1 MRDPSLQYN
10 RGVADYVYEE
20 MGPEEQDLDWSVTRQ
35 VMKDQQLLSTL
46 LDAEEGGE
54 KHAIVALVS
63 QGEVK
68 DLYVSPES
76 AVKEKF
82 PFNPISD
89 AFDFYVP
96 GHSVC
101 LVIARDN
108 RVVVSVNG
116 LLSRF

>member
-1 MRDPSLQYN
+1 M
-10 RGVADYVYEE
+10 ADYVYEE
-20 MGPEEQDLDWSVTRQ
+20 MRPDEEDLDWSVTRQ

-46 LDAEEGGE
+46 LDAEQGGE

-68 DLYVSPES
+68 ETYVSPES
-76 AVKEKF
+76 AVKERF
-82 PFNPISD
+82 AFHALED
-89 AFDFYVP
+89 AFEFYVP

-101 LVIARDN
+101 LVIVRDN

-116 LLSRF
+116 LLPRF

>member
-1 MRDPSLQYN
+1 MIAPPLQYN

-20 MGPEEQDLDWSVTRQ
+20 MGPDEQELDWSVTRQ

-46 LDAEEGGE
+46 LDAEQGGE

-63 QGEVK
+63 QGELK
-68 DLYVSPES
+68 ETYVSPES

-82 PFNPISD
+82 PFNALQD

-101 LVIARDN
+101 LVILRDQ

-116 LLSRF
+116 LLPRF

>member
-1 MRDPSLQYN
+1 MQYN
-10 RGVADYVYEE
+10 RGVADYVYQE
-20 MGPEEQDLDWSVTRQ
+20 MGPDEQDLDWTITRQ
-35 VMKDQQLLSTL
+35 VMKDHVLLSTL
-46 LDAEEGGE
+46 LDAEQSGE
-54 KHAIVALVS
+54 KHAVVAVAS
-63 QGEVK
+63 NGELK
-68 DLYVSPES
+68 ETYVSPES

-82 PFNPISD
+82 AFNAIDD

-101 LVIARDN
+101 LVIVRDQ